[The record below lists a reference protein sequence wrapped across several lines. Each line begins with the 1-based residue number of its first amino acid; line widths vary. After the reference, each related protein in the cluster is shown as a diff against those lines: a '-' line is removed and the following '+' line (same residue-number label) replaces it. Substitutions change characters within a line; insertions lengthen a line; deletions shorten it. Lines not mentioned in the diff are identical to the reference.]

1 MGKQI
6 MAGITVA
13 QAQAIYEE
21 GFAPWVKALD
31 ITIEEISSEGA
42 RLRMKYGDHLTRTGG
57 MICGQSL
64 MSLADTAMV
73 FAVIG
78 AAGGNRPMTTV
89 GQATSLMR
97 PILGVDVIA
106 EARVIR
112 LGRTLAFGEIAMRG
126 EGEEQIA
133 VHATTTFAF
142 PPEKK

>member
-64 MSLADTAMV
+64 VRSSAPRST
-73 FAVIG
+73 G
-78 AAGGNRPMTTV
+78 APV
-89 GQATSLMR
+89 MR
-97 PILGVDVIA
+97 KL
-106 EARVIR
+106 
-112 LGRTLAFGEIAMRG
+112 RTRRRRG
-126 EGEEQIA
+126 
-133 VHATTTFAF
+133 
-142 PPEKK
+142 